1 LTEPQV
7 YGRRRGRFGQAAAT
21 ETDVSIITPSSQDD
35 PAMNAALPSFR
46 TLAERAA
53 YAAVLADLAGR
64 DRGDEAIMIFREPTD
79 PDAAVVAD
87 AMTHAGR
94 VSDALYA
101 RLLAAAD
108 RLYAPPP
115 VTRAVAFDAFGTL
128 VHIGRKRHPFER
140 LIRQAR
146 GRAEALPSPMVQP
159 IGLADYAAALGLPH
173 PDAKLAMLNDELE
186 TIVLYPDTLDA
197 LRRVRDQGVKVAVA
211 SNLALPY
218 AAPLKALLGDLVDI
232 WHFSFDAGAIKPDRA
247 FYAGLTTR
255 LGCEASELLMVG
267 DTWRDDIVGAVEAG
281 SRARWVDRE
290 GRASH
295 ARRFIAVR
303 ELGDAYPDRRRAPRM
318 TELEL
323 LRSNIDANLNY
334 LHSQRWTV
342 QASLLRQILENAPDA
357 EKVAAK
363 RALVD
368 HYDTRDMPETSRAAL
383 IHNAVAAIVARK
395 PV

>member
-1 LTEPQV
+1 MS
-7 YGRRRGRFGQAAAT
+7 
-21 ETDVSIITPSSQDD
+21 D
-35 PAMNAALPSFR
+35 ALPSFR
-46 TLAERAA
+46 TPAEEAA
-53 YAAVLADLAGR
+53 YAAVLDDLAGR
-64 DRGDEAIMIFREPTD
+64 DRGDEAVMIFREPTD

-87 AMTHAGR
+87 AMIRAGS

-108 RLYAPPP
+108 RLYAPSP
-115 VTRAVAFDAFGTL
+115 VTRAVTFDAFGTL

-146 GRAEALPSPMVQP
+146 DRAEALPSPMVQP
-159 IGLADYAAALGLPH
+159 IGLADYAAALGLSH
-173 PDAKLAMLNDELE
+173 PDAELAMLDEELA

-197 LRRVRDQGVKVAVA
+197 LSRVREQGMKVAVA

-232 WHFSFDAGAIKPDRA
+232 WHFSFDAGAIKPERA
-247 FYAGLTTR
+247 FYAGLTSR
-255 LGCEASELLMVG
+255 LECEASELLMVG

-303 ELGDAYPDRRRAPRM
+303 ELGNAYPDRRRAGQM
-318 TELEL
+318 TKLEL
-323 LRSNIDANLNY
+323 VRISIDANLAY
-334 LHSQRWTV
+334 LHTQRWAFRAA
-342 QASLLRQILENAPDA
+342 QLRQTLTDAPET
-357 EKVAAK
+357 EKAAAK
-363 RALVD
+363 RALDD
-368 HYDTRDMPETSRAAL
+368 HYDTRGQPETSRAAL
-383 IHNAVAAIVARK
+383 MRNAIATIAARK
-395 PV
+395 RA

>member
-1 LTEPQV
+1 MS
-7 YGRRRGRFGQAAAT
+7 
-21 ETDVSIITPSSQDD
+21 D
-35 PAMNAALPSFR
+35 ALLSFR
-46 TLAERAA
+46 TLAEQAA

-64 DRGDEAIMIFREPTD
+64 DREDEAVMIFREPTD

-87 AMTHAGR
+87 AMIRAGS

-101 RLLAAAD
+101 RLLVAAD

-146 GRAEALPSPMVQP
+146 DRAETLPSPMVQP

-173 PDAKLAMLNDELE
+173 PEAELAMLDEELA

-197 LRRVRDQGVKVAVA
+197 LRQVRETGVRVAVA

-218 AAPLKALLGDLVDI
+218 AAPLKALLSDLVDI
-232 WHFSFDAGAIKPDRA
+232 WHFSFNVGAIKPEKA
-247 FYAGLTTR
+247 FYAGLTSR
-255 LGCEASELLMVG
+255 LECEASELLMVG

-303 ELGDAYPDRRRAPRM
+303 ELGDAYPDRKRAAQM

-323 LRSNIDANLNY
+323 VRSGIDANLDH
-334 LHSQRWTV
+334 LHARRWAV
-342 QASLLRQILENAPDA
+342 RADLLRQNLTDAPDA
-357 EKVAAK
+357 KKAAAK
-363 RALVD
+363 RALDD
-368 HYDTRDMPETSRAAL
+368 HYDTRSQPETSRVALMRDAIATIAA
-383 IHNAVAAIVARK
+383 R
-395 PV
+395 

>member
-1 LTEPQV
+1 M
-7 YGRRRGRFGQAAAT
+7 
-21 ETDVSIITPSSQDD
+21 SDD
-35 PAMNAALPSFR
+35 FQSFR
-46 TLAERAA
+46 TPAEEAA
-53 YAAVLADLAGR
+53 YTAVLADLAGR
-64 DRGDEAIMIFREPTD
+64 DRGDEAVMAFREPTD
-79 PDAAVVAD
+79 ADAAVIAD
-87 AMTHAGR
+87 AMIRAGS

-101 RLLAAAD
+101 RLLVAAD

-146 GRAEALPSPMVQP
+146 DRAGALPSPMVQP
-159 IGLADYAAALGLPH
+159 IGLADYAVALGLPH
-173 PDAKLAMLNDELE
+173 PDAELAMLDEELA

-197 LRRVRDQGVKVAVA
+197 LRRVREQGVKVAVA

-218 AAPLKALLGDLVDI
+218 AAPLKALLGDLVDV

-247 FYAGLTTR
+247 FYADLKAK
-255 LGCEASELLMVG
+255 LGCQASELLMVG

-290 GRASH
+290 DRASH

-303 ELGDAYPDRRRAPRM
+303 ELGDAYPDRRRAAQM

-323 LRSNIDANLNY
+323 VRRGIDANLNY
-334 LHSQRWTV
+334 LHTERWVLQTA
-342 QASLLRQILENAPDA
+342 QLRQVFENAPEA
-357 EKVAAK
+357 EKAAAK
-363 RALVD
+363 RALD
-368 HYDTRDMPETSRAAL
+368 NHYDMRGQFEISRAAL
-383 IHNAVAAIVARK
+383 IHSAIATITARK

>member
-1 LTEPQV
+1 MS
-7 YGRRRGRFGQAAAT
+7 
-21 ETDVSIITPSSQDD
+21 D
-35 PAMNAALPSFR
+35 ALPSFR
-46 TLAERAA
+46 TPAEQAA
-53 YAAVLADLAGR
+53 FVAVLDDLAGR
-64 DRGDEAIMIFREPTD
+64 DRGDEAVMVFREPTD

-87 AMTHAGR
+87 AMIRAGN

-108 RLYAPPP
+108 HLYAPPP

-146 GRAEALPSPMVQP
+146 DRAEALPSPMVKP

-173 PDAKLAMLNDELE
+173 PDDEMAMLDEELA
-186 TIVLYPDTLDA
+186 TIALYPDTLDA
-197 LRRVRDQGVKVAVA
+197 LRRVREQGVKIAVA

-218 AAPLKALLGDLVDI
+218 AAPLKALLGNLVDV
-232 WHFSFDAGAIKPDRA
+232 WHFSFDAGAVKPDRP
-247 FYAGLTTR
+247 FYAGLTAK
-255 LGCEASELLMVG
+255 LGCEASELLIVG

-290 GRASH
+290 GRASP

-303 ELGDAYPDRRRAPRM
+303 ELGEAYPDRRRAAQM

-323 LRSNIDANLNY
+323 VRNGIDANLDY
-334 LHSQRWTV
+334 LHTQRWAL
-342 QASLLRQILENAPDA
+342 QAAQLRQTLTKAPET
-357 EKVAAK
+357 EKAAAT
-363 RALVD
+363 RALD
-368 HYDTRDMPETSRAAL
+368 AHYDTRDQPETSRAAL
-383 IHNAVAAIVARK
+383 MRNAIATIAARK
-395 PV
+395 HA

>member
-1 LTEPQV
+1 MS
-7 YGRRRGRFGQAAAT
+7 
-21 ETDVSIITPSSQDD
+21 D
-35 PAMNAALPSFR
+35 ALPSFR
-46 TLAERAA
+46 APTEEAA

-64 DRGDEAIMIFREPTD
+64 DRGDEAVMIFRKPTD

-87 AMTHAGR
+87 AMIRAGN

-146 GRAEALPSPMVQP
+146 DRAEALPLPMVQR
-159 IGLADYAAALGLPH
+159 IGLADYAAALGLPR
-173 PDAKLAMLNDELE
+173 PDDELAMLDEELA

-197 LRRVRDQGVKVAVA
+197 LRQVREQGVRIAVA

-247 FYAGLTTR
+247 FYAGLTAH
-255 LGCEASELLMVG
+255 LGCKASELLMVG

-290 GRASH
+290 GRACH
-295 ARRFIAVR
+295 VRRFIAVS
-303 ELGDAYPDRRRAPRM
+303 ELGDAYPDRQRAAQM

-323 LRSNIDANLNY
+323 VRSSIDANLDH
-334 LHSQRWTV
+334 LHAQRWAV
-342 QASLLRQILENAPDA
+342 RAGLLRQILTDAPDA
-357 EKVAAK
+357 EKAAAT
-363 RALVD
+363 RALHD
-368 HYDTRDMPETSRAAL
+368 HYDTRDQLETSRAAL
-383 IHNAVAAIVARK
+383 VRDAIATIAAR
-395 PV
+395 